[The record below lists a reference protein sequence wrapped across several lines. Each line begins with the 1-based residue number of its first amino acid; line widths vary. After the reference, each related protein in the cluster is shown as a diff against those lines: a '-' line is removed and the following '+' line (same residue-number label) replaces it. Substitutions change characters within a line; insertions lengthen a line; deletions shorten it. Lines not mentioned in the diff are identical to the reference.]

1 MRKIFHVS
9 DKLIVI
15 DSDIEE
21 TFGSIHQS
29 AMTKVNIMLKYHV
42 SQDWNVK
49 RIEKHGI
56 KIYEC

>member
-29 AMTKVNIMLKYHV
+29 AMTK
-42 SQDWNVK
+42 
-49 RIEKHGI
+49 
-56 KIYEC
+56 